1 MKLSDGDIS
10 TLVQLFND
18 IVFGVLGLKDDEN
31 ESEKSMKAISG
42 LMDMVLEARA
52 TAKQNKD
59 WTTSDKIR
67 DHLTELG
74 IKVKD
79 TKDGV
84 EWTLE

>member
-1 MKLSDGDIS
+1 MTLSS
-10 TLVQLFND
+10 VCSA
-18 IVFGVLGLKDDEN
+18 DEN

-42 LMDMVLEARA
+42 LMDMVLESRA

-59 WTTSDKIR
+59 WTTSDRIR
-67 DHLTELG
+67 DHLTALG